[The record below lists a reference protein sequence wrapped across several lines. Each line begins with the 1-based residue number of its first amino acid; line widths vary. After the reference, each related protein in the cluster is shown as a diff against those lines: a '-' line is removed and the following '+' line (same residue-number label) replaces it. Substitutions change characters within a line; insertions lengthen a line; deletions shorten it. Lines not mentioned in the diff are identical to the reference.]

1 MGKWPDLKLLSY
13 LENDWY
19 YHQLAHTRKVK
30 HREIEPK
37 DWVSIDTQEGKTYYS
52 DFTERWEES
61 WKQVLVVLQYLKH
74 MLKSIDSHT
83 LLYIVENSDSMEDF
97 LKGYQQH
104 LKEKHSEFAFPNEW
118 TVKFHTN
125 YEEKFRDLL
134 HHFNLRIK
142 KQNLEWT
149 TPLTHPLSQDEA
161 EPLALLYV
169 DLYVEKS
176 HARNENYFLSRI
188 LKNGLIDPTDHV
200 TGGSGRML
208 SIFMLNFAEET
219 FGIEITD
226 LHFMP
231 TYHKARHIQKELLL
245 FLDNLINH
253 WKLMDFGTDAIY
265 HKYHMYDKPIPGL
278 VTNSILFC

>member
-1 MGKWPDLKLLSY
+1 
-13 LENDWY
+13 
-19 YHQLAHTRKVK
+19 
-30 HREIEPK
+30 
-37 DWVSIDTQEGKTYYS
+37 
-52 DFTERWEES
+52 
-61 WKQVLVVLQYLKH
+61 

-245 FLDNLINH
+245 FLDNLIRH
-253 WKLMDFGTDAIY
+253 WRLMDFGTDAIY